1 MQIGKDTVVSISYD
15 LFDAAGKLIEK
26 TPSPVS
32 YLHGGYDAIFPEVER
47 ALDGKQVGDACE
59 VRMEPEDAFG
69 DYDEKLVL
77 VEPRDRF
84 PENIAVG
91 MQFEGAAEGAAEG
104 AGEQVVYTV
113 TDIAEDRVVVDANHP
128 LAGQVL
134 VFSCTVT
141 EVREATSEELA
152 HGHVHGPHGHQH

>member
-15 LFDAAGKLIEK
+15 LCDASGKLIEK

-32 YLHGGYDAIFPEVER
+32 YLQGGYGAIFPEVER
-47 ALDGKQVGDACE
+47 ALEGKRAGDACE

-69 DYDEKLVL
+69 DFDEKLVH

-84 PENIAVG
+84 PEDISVG
-91 MQFEGAAEGAAEG
+91 MQFEGAPKGDH
-104 AGEQVVYTV
+104 EQVVYTV
-113 TDIAEDRVVVDANHP
+113 TDIAEDRVVVDGNHS
-128 LAGQVL
+128 LAGQAL

-141 EVREATSEELA
+141 EVRKATSEELA
-152 HGHVHGPHGHQH
+152 HGHVHGPDGHHH